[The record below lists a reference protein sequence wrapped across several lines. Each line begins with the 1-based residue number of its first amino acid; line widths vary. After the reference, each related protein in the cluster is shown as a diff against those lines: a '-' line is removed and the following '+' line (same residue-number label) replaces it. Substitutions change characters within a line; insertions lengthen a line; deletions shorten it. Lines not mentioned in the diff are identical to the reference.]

1 MSTDA
6 QRSDFANIFKI
17 SGMHLYE
24 IEPSWNTLASGPPP
38 AFIVRQGE
46 FYDLA
51 ARSELASDVPL
62 DAVEKKVDSMHEM
75 YLDYAKKRRK
85 WG

>member
-1 MSTDA
+1 MLNAASLR
-6 QRSDFANIFKI
+6 RSSKFQGCIFTK
-17 SGMHLYE
+17 L
-24 IEPSWNTLASGPPP
+24 NLRDTLASGPPP

-51 ARSELASDVPL
+51 ARSELASSVPL
-62 DAVEKKVDSMHEM
+62 DAVEKRVDSMHAM
-75 YLDYAKKRRK
+75 YMDYAKKRRK